1 VIGIAVT
8 RASVLNLLRI
18 PGPYALLD
26 RVPTLHLLGTAALR
40 MLAIGSEQRDYSNG
54 DYLFN
59 AGDEADAGYIVRR
72 GAIRVEDGDAE
83 VVAGP
88 GSLIGELALIVAMRR
103 PSSAVAIEN
112 STVIRVARS
121 LFQRVL
127 ESDPVAA
134 RRLRDEIATRT
145 SQLASDIVMAG
156 AKLST

>member
-1 VIGIAVT
+1 MSIEDDV
-8 RASVLNLLRI
+8 
-18 PGPYALLD
+18 ALLE
-26 RVPTLHLLGTAALR
+26 RVPTLRLLGTAALR

-83 VVAGP
+83 VIAGP

-127 ESDPVAA
+127 ESDPAAA
-134 RRLRDEIATRT
+134 RRLRDELATRT
-145 SQLASDIVMAG
+145 SQLASDILMAG
-156 AKLST
+156 AKFSV

>member
-1 VIGIAVT
+1 MSIEDDV
-8 RASVLNLLRI
+8 
-18 PGPYALLD
+18 ALLE
-26 RVPTLHLLGTAALR
+26 RVPTLRLLGTAALR
-40 MLAIGSEQRDYSNG
+40 MLAIGSEQRNYSNG

-59 AGDEADAGYIVRR
+59 AGDEADAGYIVER

-83 VVAGP
+83 VIAGP

-112 STVIRVARS
+112 STVIRVARR

-127 ESDPVAA
+127 ESDPAAA

-145 SQLASDIVMAG
+145 SQLASDILMAG
-156 AKLST
+156 AKLSI